1 VNIPKEPILFKH
13 PPYFKTF
20 SRWFVFKNYYHNFH
34 YYHLKQMENLN
45 SGDNTLQ
52 NLRNLNEKLA
62 QILSTTRIRIN
73 QVEKFLEEQKLF
85 LLKSRIV
92 LPPEV
97 KYYSTNHPN

>member
-1 VNIPKEPILFKH
+1 
-13 PPYFKTF
+13 
-20 SRWFVFKNYYHNFH
+20 
-34 YYHLKQMENLN
+34 MENLN

>member
-1 VNIPKEPILFKH
+1 MSNQDHGEK
-13 PPYFKTF
+13 
-20 SRWFVFKNYYHNFH
+20 
-34 YYHLKQMENLN
+34 
-45 SGDNTLQ
+45 TLQ

-62 QILSTTRIRIN
+62 EILLTTKARIN

-97 KYYSTNHPN
+97 KYYSINHPN